1 MIDSIMNK
9 MRQYSDA
16 IISTMELIEK
26 VLKWIAIAF
35 LITAPIYI
43 WFKIGSIFY
52 IVLFMILL
60 SPIIITM
67 YIKKLNVLTA
77 SIFVLF
83 ALPISLSSYLM
94 VFLNLAIPN
103 LFTNLVFVYY
113 YMFSIPIM
121 SLLVVVYYIRKKNYH
136 DMIKVSLE
144 YNSWIYALIL
154 FGLFFASY
162 STNNSTNL
170 SMLIPTVNPET
181 LTNSSP
187 DDLRDL
193 ISLFFQIASTP
204 FILANG
210 ILKSL
215 IEHLNY
221 RKSLTDNHQEPPQEE
236 PDEVE

>member
-1 MIDSIMNK
+1 MITAFRNK
-9 MRQYSDA
+9 VTEHKET
-16 IISTMELIEK
+16 ILSTMELIEK
-26 VLKWIAIAF
+26 ILKWVTIVF
-35 LITAPIYI
+35 LVIAPIYV
-43 WFKIGSIFY
+43 WFQLSSVFY
-52 IVLFMILL
+52 IMLFMIMV

-67 YIKKLNVLTA
+67 YIKKSNVFTT

-83 ALPISLSSYLM
+83 ALPICLSSYLM
-94 VFLNLAIPN
+94 VFLNLAFPK

-121 SLLVVVYYIRKKNYH
+121 SLLVFLYHVRKKH
-136 DMIKVSLE
+136 FLDMVKVSLE

-154 FGLFFASY
+154 FGLFIASY

-170 SMLIPTVNPET
+170 SALIPTVNPET
-181 LTNSSP
+181 LKNSST

-193 ISLFFQIASTP
+193 ISLFFQVASTP

-215 IEHLNY
+215 LEHLNY
-221 RKSLTDNHQEPPQEE
+221 RKFLSQESRRQPETDEIE
-236 PDEVE
+236 